1 MPPAVLAAQAS
12 APVPGPTRAI
22 MSGMQ
27 KYNKIPVPILA
38 IYAVPH
44 DQGPQADP
52 DPQKKAAQE
61 ARDLETVGAVAKAFE
76 TGLPTA
82 KVVRIAHAN
91 HFVFRSNEAD
101 VLREIDAF
109 VGGLK

>member
-1 MPPAVLAAQAS
+1 
-12 APVPGPTRAI
+12 

-27 KYNKIPVPILA
+27 KYSKIPVPVLA

-44 DQGPQADP
+44 DQGPQASP
-52 DPQKKAAQE
+52 AQE
-61 ARDLETVGAVAKAFE
+61 ARDLETVGAVANAFE

-91 HFVFRSNEAD
+91 HYVFRSNETD
-101 VLREIDAF
+101 VLRQIDAF